1 MKAELIKKEGNSVS
15 FEMAVDAKEFD
26 IAVEKAYKKTRS
38 RYKID
43 GFRKGKAPRKIIEMN
58 YGKGIFFND
67 ALDILLPEIYPVA
80 VDELEL
86 KVVSQPELD
95 IKEVKDDGAI
105 VLVANV
111 DVRPEVKVEN
121 YKGVEIEK
129 VSAEVEDERID
140 AELQNML
147 NSHART
153 VTVEAPVE
161 DGNTAVIDFKGLLEG
176 EAFEGGS
183 AEKFDLVI
191 GSGSFIP
198 GFEDQI
204 IGHKAGEE
212 FEVNVTFPE
221 DYPAEE
227 LAGKPV
233 VFEVKLHEVKVK
245 ELPELNDEFAQD
257 TTEFESLEELKADIR
272 TKLEDNA
279 KEEAKSKM
287 RDAVVE
293 KVAEGVEV
301 DIPNSMVEA
310 QMDRMLN
317 DLNMQLSYQGWSI
330 EQFAEL
336 SGQSMEEIRES
347 RRDDALKMVKNTL
360 VVEEV
365 AEMEKVEVTQEDL
378 DADLEKFATMY
389 QIDIDKVKKTLQP
402 EDIENITNRIRA
414 EKTVDI
420 MLDAA
425 VIK

>member
-1 MKAELIKKEGNSVS
+1 
-15 FEMAVDAKEFD
+15 
-26 IAVEKAYKKTRS
+26 
-38 RYKID
+38 
-43 GFRKGKAPRKIIEMN
+43 MN

-121 YKGVEIEK
+121 YRGVEMEK
-129 VSAEVEDERID
+129 VSEEVEDEGID

-227 LAGKPV
+227 LAGKPA

-257 TTEFESLEELKADIR
+257 TTEFESRSEEH
-272 TKLEDNA
+272 T
-279 KEEAKSKM
+279 S
-287 RDAVVE
+287 
-293 KVAEGVEV
+293 
-301 DIPNSMVEA
+301 
-310 QMDRMLN
+310 
-317 DLNMQLSYQGWSI
+317 
-330 EQFAEL
+330 EL
-336 SGQSMEEIRES
+336 QSRQY
-347 RRDDALKMVKNTL
+347 L
-360 VVEEV
+360 VCR
-365 AEMEKVEVTQEDL
+365 L
-378 DADLEKFATMY
+378 LLEKTTQY
-389 QIDIDKVKKTLQP
+389 
-402 EDIENITNRIRA
+402 
-414 EKTVDI
+414 
-420 MLDAA
+420 
-425 VIK
+425 